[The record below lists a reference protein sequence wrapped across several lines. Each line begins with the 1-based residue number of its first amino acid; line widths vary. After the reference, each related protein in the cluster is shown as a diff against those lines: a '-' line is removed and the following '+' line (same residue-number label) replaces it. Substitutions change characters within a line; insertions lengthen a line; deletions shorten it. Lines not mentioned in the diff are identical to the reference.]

1 MGAFGKSLRKS
12 DLNHE
17 SSKLLIRWL
26 KSTTEIQTATIHTK
40 KRNKKHRFLNIQAEL
55 PGHKLPWFE
64 SNWNWLERKE
74 SKQPEHTVTSG
85 GPDRAH
91 QKNDSF
97 DER

>member
-1 MGAFGKSLRKS
+1 
-12 DLNHE
+12 
-17 SSKLLIRWL
+17 
-26 KSTTEIQTATIHTK
+26 
-40 KRNKKHRFLNIQAEL
+40 LNIQAEL

-74 SKQPEHTVTSG
+74 SKQPEHTVTSR

>member
-1 MGAFGKSLRKS
+1 VEERFKPRILKIFNPVAQEHYRDSNC
-12 DLNHE
+12 NHPH
-17 SSKLLIRWL
+17 KKNAI
-26 KSTTEIQTATIHTK
+26 K
-40 KRNKKHRFLNIQAEL
+40 KRRFLNIQAEL